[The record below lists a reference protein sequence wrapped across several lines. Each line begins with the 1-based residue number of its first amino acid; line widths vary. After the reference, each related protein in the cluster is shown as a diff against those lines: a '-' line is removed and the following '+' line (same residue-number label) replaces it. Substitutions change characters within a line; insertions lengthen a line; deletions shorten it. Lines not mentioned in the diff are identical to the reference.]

1 MLMPLMLNLPPD
13 KEAQLRELADA
24 QGQTAEEYTLSLLDE
39 WLAADERDFAEAADA
54 IREGLADLEAGDHG
68 MPLEE
73 YRAEV
78 ERSFAHTPL
87 ENPT

>member
-1 MLMPLMLNLPPD
+1 MTLMLSLPPN
-13 KEAQLRELADA
+13 KEAQLCELADA
-24 QGQTAEEYTLSLLDE
+24 QGQTAEEYTLSLLEE
-39 WLAADERDFAEAADA
+39 WLAADEQDFAEAADA

-68 MPLEE
+68 MLLEDH
-73 YRAEV
+73 RAEI